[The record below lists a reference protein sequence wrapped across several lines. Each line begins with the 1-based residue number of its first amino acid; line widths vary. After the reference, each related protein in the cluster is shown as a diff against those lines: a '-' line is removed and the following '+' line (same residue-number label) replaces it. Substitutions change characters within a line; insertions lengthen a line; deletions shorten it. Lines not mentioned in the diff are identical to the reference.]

1 MDIGNSEENKLKWRF
16 DVSTFRLIG
25 RELITDRIT
34 ALFELVKNCY
44 DANATRVEVIFEKI
58 SYDSS
63 VVNNETGEAG
73 LNPKSRIIIK
83 DNGYGMSFKDIRDKW
98 MVIGTA
104 NKRTSPYSPEPFF
117 RRCVGEKGI
126 GRFAVDKLG
135 DKVNIITKKE
145 EDAKWLNVEIDW
157 NLYYD
162 NAGNLNKDHILL
174 FTDIENKYNFI
185 DRSEDSGISGTELV
199 VSSVREF
206 WSKDDIDRFCK
217 EANKIVS
224 PYIELIPPFEI
235 YVTAKEYGWEDKRV
249 EPAKVDFATEQVEI
263 TYRDDIQ
270 EILYFDKGEGCIKKK
285 ESLLRVFGGVSLKL
299 FYFDENARRNYY
311 RIYKDQNNRIDGVK
325 IYRDGIITTPFA
337 ETEANPDRKRDILGI
352 DKRLWQD
359 IFNRVSTREVIGILN
374 ITKDGNPKII
384 DATNRQDFID
394 NAEYRELK
402 EFILEQLG
410 VFEQLKIYKRER
422 KKASVNDELQ
432 SARENVDTFAYAVN
446 RVIKT
451 NPSLKKELQP
461 LVEQATKT
469 SSSVRKAIKEH
480 KQVEKEYIRKEN
492 LYLSIMS
499 LQEYAIHIA
508 HAVRTSLGKIQRKA
522 DFFNKFYPDP
532 EEEEYF
538 KLYAKEI
545 YQEML
550 VLNQVIDF
558 MLSYSKASLSFEDL
572 KLDELIVDLF
582 KTYEISFKAEN
593 IRSIVEIPDNLQI
606 HSNRQF
612 FLDILQNMISN
623 SIKALKNAGDKTI
636 KCSGY
641 IADNNLIIL
650 MSDNGIGIP
659 VEKRDWVFGVFNTT
673 TAETGGAGIGLY
685 IVKTRVESLKG
696 KVEVI
701 DSEFGKVGTTI
712 KITLP
717 FKK

>member
-1 MDIGNSEENKLKWRF
+1 MDIGNFEENKLKWRF

-44 DANATRVEVIFEKI
+44 DANATRVDVIFEKI
-58 SYDSS
+58 SYDNSS
-63 VVNNETGEAG
+63 TDSVTEEAG
-73 LNPKSRIIIK
+73 SNSGSRIIIK
-83 DNGYGMSFKDIRDKW
+83 DDGYGMSFEDIRDKW

-104 NKRTSPYSPEPFF
+104 SKRTSPYSPEPFF

-135 DKVNIITKKE
+135 DKVNIITKKKGDE
-145 EDAKWLNVEIDW
+145 RWLNVEIDW
-157 NLYYD
+157 NLYY
-162 NAGNLNKDHILL
+162 NNVGNSNRERILL
-174 FTDIENKYNFI
+174 FTDIENKYEFI
-185 DRSEDSGISGTELV
+185 VRDEDANVSGTELII
-199 VSSVREF
+199 SSVREF
-206 WSKDDIDRFCK
+206 WSKDDIERFCK

-224 PYIELIPPFEI
+224 PYVELTPPFKI
-235 YVTAKEYGWEDKRV
+235 YVTAKEYGLENKRL
-249 EPAKVDFATEQVEI
+249 EPEKIDFATEQAEI
-263 TYRDDIQ
+263 TYRNGIQ
-270 EILYFDKGEGCIKKK
+270 ETLYFDKEEGCIKKK
-285 ESLLRVFGGVSLKL
+285 SGSLRKFGGISLKL

-337 ETEANPDRKRDILGI
+337 EAEANPDRKRDILGI

-359 IFNRVSTREVIGILN
+359 IFNRVSTREIIGILN

-394 NAEYRELK
+394 NPEYRELK

-410 VFEQLKIYKRER
+410 AFEQLKIYKRER
-422 KKASVNDELQ
+422 KKVSVNDGLE

-446 RVIKT
+446 QVIET
-451 NPSLKKELQP
+451 NPGLKKELQP

-480 KQVEKEYIRKEN
+480 KQAEKEYIRKEN

-522 DFFNKFYPDP
+522 EFFNKYYPDP
-532 EEEEYF
+532 EEEKYF

-558 MLSYSKASLSFEDL
+558 MLSYSKAGLSFEDL
-572 KLDELIVDLF
+572 KLNELILGLFRTYETSF
-582 KTYEISFKAEN
+582 KTEN
-593 IRSIVEIPDNLQI
+593 IRSIVEIPENLQV
-606 HSNRQF
+606 HTNRQF
-612 FLDILQNMISN
+612 ILDILQNMISN
-623 SIKALKNAGDKTI
+623 SIKALKVTSDKTI

-641 IADNNLIIL
+641 ISEDNLVLL
-650 MSDNGIGIP
+650 MSDNGVGIP
-659 VEKRDWVFGVFNTT
+659 IEKRDWVFGVFNTT

-685 IVKTRVESLKG
+685 VVKTRVESLKG
-696 KVEVI
+696 RVEVV
-701 DSEFGKVGTTI
+701 DSEFGNVGTTI

>member
-1 MDIGNSEENKLKWRF
+1 MDIGNFEENKLKWRF

-44 DANATRVEVIFEKI
+44 DANATRVDVIFEKI
-58 SYDSS
+58 SYDNSS
-63 VVNNETGEAG
+63 TDSVTEEAG
-73 LNPKSRIIIK
+73 SNSGSRIIIK
-83 DNGYGMSFKDIRDKW
+83 DDGYGMSFEDIRDKW

-104 NKRTSPYSPEPFF
+104 SKRTSPYSPEPFF

-135 DKVNIITKKE
+135 DKVNIITKKKRDE
-145 EDAKWLNVEIDW
+145 RWLNVEIDW
-157 NLYYD
+157 NLYY
-162 NAGNLNKDHILL
+162 NNVGNSNRERILL
-174 FTDIENKYNFI
+174 FTDIENKYEFI
-185 DRSEDSGISGTELV
+185 VRDEDENVSGTELII
-199 VSSVREF
+199 SSVREF
-206 WSKDDIDRFCK
+206 WSKDDIERFCK

-224 PYIELIPPFEI
+224 PYVELTPPFKI
-235 YVTAKEYGWEDKRV
+235 YVTAKEYGLENKRL
-249 EPAKVDFATEQVEI
+249 EPEKIDFATEQAEI
-263 TYRDDIQ
+263 TYRNGIQ
-270 EILYFDKGEGCIKKK
+270 ETLYFDKEEGCIKKK
-285 ESLLRVFGGVSLKL
+285 SGSLRKFGGISLKL

-337 ETEANPDRKRDILGI
+337 EAEANPDRKRDILGI

-359 IFNRVSTREVIGILN
+359 IFNRVSTREIIGILN

-394 NAEYRELK
+394 NPEYRELK

-410 VFEQLKIYKRER
+410 AFEQLKIYKRER
-422 KKASVNDELQ
+422 KKVSVNDGLE

-446 RVIKT
+446 QVIET
-451 NPSLKKELQP
+451 NPGLKKELQP

-480 KQVEKEYIRKEN
+480 KQAEKEYIRKEN

-522 DFFNKFYPDP
+522 EFFNKYYPDP
-532 EEEEYF
+532 EEEKYF

-558 MLSYSKASLSFEDL
+558 MLSYSKAGLSFEDL
-572 KLDELIVDLF
+572 KLNELILGLFRTYETSF
-582 KTYEISFKAEN
+582 KTEN
-593 IRSIVEIPDNLQI
+593 IRSIVEIPENLQV
-606 HSNRQF
+606 HTNRQF
-612 FLDILQNMISN
+612 ILDILQNMISN
-623 SIKALKNAGDKTI
+623 SIKALKVTSDKTI

-641 IADNNLIIL
+641 ISEDNLVLL
-650 MSDNGIGIP
+650 MSDNGVGIP
-659 VEKRDWVFGVFNTT
+659 IEKRNWVFGVFNTT

-685 IVKTRVESLKG
+685 VVKTRVESLKG
-696 KVEVI
+696 RVEVV
-701 DSEFGKVGTTI
+701 DSEFGNVGTTI